1 MITNCTVYYRAKQRE
16 EMFFAFSKG
25 SRGCL
30 GKKYVH
36 HCYFPPY
43 DKQTLTLGNPQ
54 SWDGGD
60 EDPLTGSVLAMQ
72 YAHLGAHGW
81 RHGDGGSNHFESPK
95 GTNVQAYLREN
106 RRFVV
111 PGMKF
116 GRNGFVASWMI
127 FRGSYRTLRA
137 SRLFEDLI
145 CCSIVPEMRE

>member
-1 MITNCTVYYRAKQRE
+1 MIANCAVYYRGKQRE

-30 GKKYVH
+30 GKKCVH
-36 HCYFPPY
+36 HCHFPPY
-43 DKQTLTLGNPQ
+43 DKQILTLGNPQ
-54 SWDGGD
+54 SCDGRD

-72 YAHLGAHGW
+72 HAHLGAHGW

-111 PGMKF
+111 CGMKF
-116 GRNGFVASWMI
+116 SRNGFVASWGI
-127 FRGSYRTLRA
+127 FRGSCRRPRA
-137 SRLFEDLI
+137 GRLFEDLI
-145 CCSIVPEMRE
+145 CCSMVPEMME